1 MSSLS
6 GRMLTPVRV
15 TDQINWLRDQLFE
28 QSYDDNIYIYIYVCG
43 WIGYK
48 KVVILA
54 GGVTIQ
60 NEL

>member
-6 GRMLTPVRV
+6 GRMLAPVRV

-28 QSYDDNIYIYIYVCG
+28 QSYDDNIYIYVCG

>member
-1 MSSLS
+1 
-6 GRMLTPVRV
+6 MLTPVRV

>member
-1 MSSLS
+1 
-6 GRMLTPVRV
+6 MLTPVRV

-28 QSYDDNIYIYIYVCG
+28 QSHDDNIYIYVCG